1 MKKILL
7 IGGILCVALIAIAV
21 IIFMPDKTKVIA
33 DPPDK
38 TKTIAVEPSE
48 NFLHDVQPDGTIILY
63 EYKGDSVTVK
73 IPSEIDGKKVTVISD
88 GSFSHCETV
97 ERVIIPDTITNISS
111 SAFAHC
117 KKLSEISLPKSIEFI
132 GSEAFLDTAF
142 YNDWSNW
149 EDGVLYID
157 DCLIA
162 GYPATENNKKA
173 VSGVYNIKEGTR
185 VISQGAFMNCRELT
199 QVTVPDSIKEL
210 DDSIFSGASKLE
222 KITLPENLTYI
233 GFNVLEGTAFY
244 NDLSNWENGVL
255 YIDDYLMSG
264 VYAVYTEEDGRQ
276 VKSAASGKFTLKDGT
291 RLISAGAF
299 EPCAELTEVIIPSSV
314 ETICNWAFSR
324 CPKLKYVEIPATVT
338 DIGSSAFGYY
348 FDPDFEDFTISPDF
362 IVIGEVGSAA
372 EKYAKE
378 HGVKFYEKGNV
389 PSDIT
394 AD

>member
-1 MKKILL
+1 MKKALL
-7 IGGILCVALIAIAV
+7 ILGGILCIALIAVAV
-21 IIFMPDKTKVIA
+21 IIFVPDKTEMIA
-33 DPPDK
+33 F
-38 TKTIAVEPSE
+38 EPSE
-48 NFLHDVQPDGTIILY
+48 NFLYDVQPDGTIILY

-73 IPSEIDGKKVTVISD
+73 IPSEIGGKKVTVISD
-88 GSFSHCETV
+88 GAFSHCESI
-97 ERVIIPDTITNISS
+97 ESVIVPDTITNISS
-111 SAFAHC
+111 ASFAHC
-117 KKLSEISLPKSIEFI
+117 KKLSEISLPKSIEYI
-132 GSEAFLDTAF
+132 GAEAFLDTAF

-149 EDGVLYID
+149 EDSVLYID

-162 GYPATENNKKA
+162 GYSATDNKGKA
-173 VSGVYNIKEGTR
+173 VSGMYNVKEGTR
-185 VISQGAFMNCRELT
+185 LIAQGAFMDCRELT
-199 QVTVPDSIKEL
+199 HVTVPDSIKVL

-222 KITLPENLTYI
+222 KITLPDGLTYI

-244 NDLSNWENGVL
+244 NDLSNWENGAL

-264 VYAVYTEEDGRQ
+264 VYAVYTEEEGRK
-276 VKSAASGKFTLKDGT
+276 VKSAATGKFTVKDGT

-348 FDPDFEDFTISPDF
+348 FDPDFEDFTTSPDF
-362 IVIGEVGSAA
+362 IVIGEIGSAA

-378 HGVKFYEKGNV
+378 HGVEFYEKGKE

-394 AD
+394 SD

>member
-1 MKKILL
+1 MKKALL
-7 IGGILCVALIAIAV
+7 ILGGILCVALIAVAV
-21 IIFMPDKTKVIA
+21 IIFVPDKTE
-33 DPPDK
+33 
-38 TKTIAVEPSE
+38 TIAFEPAE

-63 EYKGDSVTVK
+63 EYKGDSKTVK

-97 ERVIIPDTITNISS
+97 ERVIIPDTITNIST

-117 KKLSEISLPKSIEFI
+117 KKLSDISLPKSIEFI
-132 GSEAFLDTAF
+132 GAEAFLDTAF

-149 EDGVLYID
+149 DDSVLYID

-162 GYPATENNKKA
+162 GYPTTKNNKKA
-173 VSGVYNIKEGTR
+173 VSGMYNVKEGTR
-185 VISQGAFMNCRELT
+185 VIAQGAFMNCRELT
-199 QVTVPDSIKEL
+199 QVTIPDSVKEL

-222 KITLPENLTYI
+222 KITLPQNLTYI

-264 VYAVYTEEDGRQ
+264 VYAVYTEENGRQ
-276 VKSAASGKFTLKDGT
+276 VKSTASGKFAIKDGT

-324 CPKLKYVEIPATVT
+324 CPKLKYVEVPATVKS
-338 DIGSSAFGYY
+338 IGGSAFGYY
-348 FDPDFEDFTISPDF
+348 FDPDFEDFTVSTDF
-362 IVIGEVGSAA
+362 VVIGEVGSAA
-372 EKYAKE
+372 EKYAKDYNT
-378 HGVKFYEKGNV
+378 KFYEKGKE
-389 PSDIT
+389 P
-394 AD
+394 ADLIAD